1 MGKYVGKCSVCGTK
15 EGEIIVLNNK
25 KYCQEHY
32 EEYMNI
38 KIACPICNKSV
49 VRKKATPLLSL
60 IENKKNTWFCSEKCK
75 EKHLTEMEY
84 KDKLTHSL
92 VDYFGY
98 TSTTEISTAIY
109 VQMNIFKKKYNMTY
123 QGMYLTYN
131 YCVSNNIKIEKG
143 SIIVLQWNYEKAKED
158 YIKNLQIQKSVEKA
172 SSQKSKIIYYKY
184 IPQKENKQRIKK
196 ILYLPED

>member
-1 MGKYVGKCSVCGTK
+1 MRKGVRKCSICGTK
-15 EGEIIVLNNK
+15 EGEIITLNSK

-32 EEYMNI
+32 EEYMNS
-38 KIACPICNKSV
+38 KISCPICKKSV
-49 VRKKATPLLSL
+49 VRNIAVPLLPL
-60 IENKKNTWFCSEKCK
+60 TDRKKNTWFCSGKCK
-75 EKHLTEMEY
+75 EKHLMEIEY
-84 KDKLTHSL
+84 KNKLSYSL
-92 VDYFGY
+92 VEYFGY

-109 VQMNIFKKKYNMTY
+109 IQMDRFKKKYNMTY

-158 YIKNLQIQKSVEKA
+158 YIKNLQMQKSVEEA
-172 SSQKSKIIYYKY
+172 STQKSKIIYYKY
-184 IPQKENKQRIKK
+184 VPQKENKQRIKK